1 MQKNMNL
8 SLLTDLS
15 EELGVV
21 AGSQM
26 KGENK
31 EIGLEERTKLRGRAW
46 NDYS

>member
-1 MQKNMNL
+1 MKL

-15 EELGVV
+15 EEPGVV

-31 EIGLEERTKLRGRAW
+31 EICLEERAKLRGRAW
-46 NDYS
+46 NDYR